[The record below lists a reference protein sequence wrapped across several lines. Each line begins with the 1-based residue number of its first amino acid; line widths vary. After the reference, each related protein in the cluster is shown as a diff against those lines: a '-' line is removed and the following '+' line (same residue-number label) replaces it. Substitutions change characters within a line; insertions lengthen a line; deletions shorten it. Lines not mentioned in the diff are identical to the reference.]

1 MQSVDLKATMS
12 THEDTVSTQTH
23 HLAEM
28 AHRWDGGIRREL
40 RRFAQHLWPDT
51 HLLGLVPLHSFRFRK
66 QLESET
72 MVWWVERDI
81 PPYDRYRCEAYRVE
95 LSLAGPDQ
103 PRLVVRSGIAAYPV
117 FPMTIESLNTAL
129 VQAGAD
135 TPLLIRREFGT
146 ALDP

>member
-1 MQSVDLKATMS
+1 MQSVDLKAAMS

-23 HLAEM
+23 HLAEI

-51 HLLGLVPLHSFRFRK
+51 HLLGLVPLHSFRLRK

-81 PPYDRYRCEAYRVE
+81 PPFDRYRCEAYRVE
-95 LSLAGPDQ
+95 LSLARLDQ
-103 PRLVVRSGIAAYPV
+103 PRLAVRSGISAYPV
-117 FPMTIESLNTAL
+117 DPMSEEGLKTAL
-129 VQAGAD
+129 VRAGAD
-135 TPLLIRREFGT
+135 IPLVIRRQFGP
-146 ALDP
+146 AQDP

>member
-1 MQSVDLKATMS
+1 MQNVDVNAAMS
-12 THEDTVSTQTH
+12 THEDTVSTRTRR
-23 HLAEM
+23 LAEI

-40 RRFAQHLWPDT
+40 RRFAQHLWPDA
-51 HLLGLVPLHSFRFRK
+51 HLLGFVPLHSFRLRK
-66 QLESET
+66 QLDTET

-81 PPYDRYRCEAYRVE
+81 PPYDRYHCEAYRVE

-103 PRLVVRSGIAAYPV
+103 PRLVVRSGIAAHPV

-129 VQAGAD
+129 AQAGTD
-135 TPLLIRREFGT
+135 KPMLIRREFGT